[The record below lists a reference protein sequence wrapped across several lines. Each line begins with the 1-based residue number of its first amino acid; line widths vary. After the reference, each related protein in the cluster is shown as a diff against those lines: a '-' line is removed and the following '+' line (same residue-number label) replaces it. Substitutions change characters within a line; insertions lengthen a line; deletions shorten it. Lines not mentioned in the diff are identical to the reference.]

1 MWNDNDFDPGLGLAL
16 CSLAAVA
23 TKLQTAGPYLH
34 TLSARPPL
42 SGGFVTNT
50 QTQDLLTQVLKP
62 PADTQLNAQLFI
74 LSHRHLTKQT
84 LSLMQST

>member
-34 TLSARPPL
+34 TLSARPPSL
-42 SGGFVTNT
+42 WRICHEHANSGFTHAGPET
-50 QTQDLLTQVLKP
+50 P
-62 PADTQLNAQLFI
+62 C
-74 LSHRHLTKQT
+74 
-84 LSLMQST
+84 